1 MWGLTG
7 NMDPRLVSDGKAL
20 DVAYD
25 AGEGNPKRTA
35 EVTIN
40 GEWSREDYWC
50 HFMLMSVLKILFL
63 CLGLFLKRSLYSL
76 LCYIYLF
83 FYNSHTLLLFLLRF
97 FSLKRIDLLLCSLM
111 DPFHNLHHN
120 LIVMLMCFTLI
131 VSHIDCT
138 VSSV

>member
-40 GEWSREDYWC
+40 GERRGFSLDSLC
-50 HFMLMSVLKILFL
+50 HFMFMSLMSSIFL
-63 CLGLFLKRSLYSL
+63 YFSLWN
-76 LCYIYLF
+76 CIYLF
-83 FYNSHTLLLFLLRF
+83 IYLFAFWSTNIMTTIIFWFSYCCKLLPSPSSATLAVQSLLYNCDSQK
-97 FSLKRIDLLLCSLM
+97 SIISYI
-111 DPFHNLHHN
+111 
-120 LIVMLMCFTLI
+120 LIYLSYILI
-131 VSHIDCT
+131 C
-138 VSSV
+138 